1 MEYWIF
7 YWTELKTLI
16 LGLKNGI
23 LNILLNWIQ
32 NINITFEEWNTEY
45 FTELL
50 TQDWVNF
57 KFGIS
62 KKKYIHLSKRSIGLH
77 RFVVSLP

>member
-23 LNILLNWIQ
+23 LNILLNWIE
-32 NINITFEEWNTEY
+32 NINIRFEEWNTEY

-50 TQDWVNF
+50 T
-57 KFGIS
+57 
-62 KKKYIHLSKRSIGLH
+62 
-77 RFVVSLP
+77 